1 MNIAQIYEKWANLPQ
16 NARFTGSVQTARLV
30 RKHFLPHIGTKMGDD
45 MSSSAVE
52 QWLDATKADGANRIK
67 LKSLLYS
74 TLKYGASLNECHL
87 PVWSLGLTPV
97 ERRGEQPESAPVDA
111 AENEAPTEPA
121 GEEKQEPEQPEEPLK
136 LAVMKKACP
145 EYMAGLLTITGK
157 ELSRADED
165 VKGAMEDGDG
175 HPETLRE
182 LIETLG
188 FRYTPVG
195 KMTAVVTG
203 APQHF
208 DALKTAL
215 AVVNKKIKVKAPY

>member
-1 MNIAQIYEKWANLPQ
+1 MKKNAKKSTKKVAVKNVNESANEAMVEQ
-16 NARFTGSVQTARLV
+16 TVQTA
-30 RKHFLPHIGTKMGDD
+30 PE
-45 MSSSAVE
+45 AQVE
-52 QWLDATKADGANRIK
+52 NQEEVLAA
-67 LKSLLYS
+67 
-74 TLKYGASLNECHL
+74 
-87 PVWSLGLTPV
+87 PV
-97 ERRGEQPESAPVDA
+97 EEAPVVEQPESAPVDA

>member
-1 MNIAQIYEKWANLPQ
+1 MKKNAKKSTKKVAEKNVNESANEAMAEQ
-16 NARFTGSVQTARLV
+16 TVQTAPEAQV
-30 RKHFLPHIGTKMGDD
+30 ENQEEVSTAPAEEAP
-45 MSSSAVE
+45 AV
-52 QWLDATKADGANRIK
+52 K
-67 LKSLLYS
+67 
-74 TLKYGASLNECHL
+74 
-87 PVWSLGLTPV
+87 
-97 ERRGEQPESAPVDA
+97 QPENTPVDA
-111 AENEAPTEPA
+111 AEAEAPAEAA

-136 LAVMKKACP
+136 LAVMKNTCP
-145 EYMAGLLTITGK
+145 EYMSGLLTITGK
-157 ELSRADED
+157 ELAHADGD
-165 VKGAMEDGDG
+165 VKNAMEEGEG

-203 APQHF
+203 APEHF